1 MIFVNEDYNNYK
13 YLVEASDNYVVLSN
27 SSYVEGDWQNPDT
40 IDVIYQY
47 IKPSTLTIE
56 GTQTYTT
63 TKSFDRVEISN
74 DFWDRGDSPT
84 IFGYAVLVTFLALYI
99 INILTKV
106 VKRGGLLG

>member
-1 MIFVNEDYNNYK
+1 MIFVNEDYDNYK

-47 IKPSTLTIE
+47 IKPSTMVIE
-56 GTQTYTT
+56 TTQTYTT
-63 TKSFDRVEISN
+63 TKSFDRVEISS

-84 IFGYAVLVTFLALYI
+84 IFGYAVLVTFLTLYI
-99 INILTKV
+99 INILTRV

>member
-1 MIFVNEDYNNYK
+1 MIFVNEDYDNYK

-27 SSYVEGDWQNPDT
+27 SSSVHGDWQNPDE
-40 IDVIYQY
+40 INVIYQY
-47 IKPSTLTIE
+47 IKPSTVVIE

-63 TKSFDRVEISN
+63 EKYFDRVEISSN
-74 DFWDRGDSPT
+74 FWDRGDSPT

-99 INILTKV
+99 INILTRI